1 MLDNV
6 VNSDS
11 NTHLKRQRHVESQL
25 FNVVLCHHYIDL
37 TTLLFRIDPYLKEFD
52 ATIVSVDENLV
63 VLDRTCFY
71 PRGGGQVGDTG
82 TISGVRVRDTLREDM
97 EVRHIIEDN
106 IGFRTGQVIHGVIDW
121 DRRYRIMR
129 LHSASHLVFYSMK
142 EVFGNGCVPASSG
155 QLDYVKD
162 RSDYLFDTPF
172 DKGKLA
178 DVESRVNGL
187 IADGLP
193 ITHGL
198 ESDGERLLWR
208 VSLFPGMECGGT
220 HVRNTAEIGHITIKR
235 GSKPGKGRERIELT
249 LA

>member
-1 MLDNV
+1 
-6 VNSDS
+6 
-11 NTHLKRQRHVESQL
+11 
-25 FNVVLCHHYIDL
+25 
-37 TTLLFRIDPYLKEFD
+37 LFRIDPYLKEFD
-52 ATIVSVDENLV
+52 ATIVSVDENFV

-71 PRGGGQVGDTG
+71 PRGGGQAGDTG
-82 TISGVRVRDTLREDM
+82 TISGVRVRDTLRKGVD
-97 EVRHIIEDN
+97 VGHVIEGN
-106 IGFRTGQVIHGVIDW
+106 MGFKTGQVVHGVIDW

-155 QLDYVKD
+155 QLDEIKD
-162 RSDYLFDTPF
+162 RSDYLFDTPL
-172 DKGKLA
+172 DKMKLA

-187 IADGLP
+187 IADSLP

-220 HVRNTAEIGHITIKR
+220 HVRNTSEIGRITIKR